1 MKKQKLLIAVSIAL
15 ALAPMA
21 GAQSVNFKEYK
32 LKNGLRVILAED
44 HSAPTYSIAVTYNA
58 GSRDE
63 RKGRT
68 GFAHLFEHMMFQGSE
83 NVGKGE
89 HLIIV
94 ENNGGNVNGNTTSE
108 RTQYFETL
116 PANQID
122 LGLFIEA
129 DRMRSLAITQAN
141 LDNQRATVQ
150 EERRERVDNQPYGR
164 TFEEIYNLAFDNFA
178 NQHSTIGSMEDL
190 SAASVKDVSDFFR
203 TYYAPN
209 NAVLTIVGDFNSAE
223 MLRKIE
229 KYFVDIPPQT
239 PPPAPNVDEPKQ
251 TAEKR
256 KTIEDPLVQLPRLDI
271 VFKIPPGNT
280 PDSYALD
287 YLSDVL
293 TRGQSS
299 RLYLKMV
306 KEKELVTG
314 VSCGLD
320 GLRRGPG
327 LFWCSLNLR
336 PGKDPAEVEKAL
348 YEELDKL
355 KSDPITDAEVE
366 KEKMAVRRAQAE
378 QLQSTLGRATTV
390 GEFAVFY
397 NDPAL
402 INTYGTKLLATTKA
416 QMQQAAKTYLIPTN
430 RTVVLTV
437 PKRAQE
443 DK

>member
-1 MKKQKLLIAVSIAL
+1 MKKYTIAPIVLFFLLAT
-15 ALAPMA
+15 A
-21 GAQSVNFKEYK
+21 GWSQTVNYKEYR
-32 LKNGLRVILAED
+32 LKNGLRVILSED
-44 HSAPTYSIAVTYNA
+44 HNAPTYSIAITYNA

-63 RKGRT
+63 KPGRT

-94 ENNGGNVNGNTTSE
+94 ENNGGNVNGNTTSD

-116 PANQID
+116 PANQMD

-141 LDNQRATVQ
+141 LDNQRTTVQ
-150 EERRERVDNQPYGR
+150 EERRQRYDNQPYGR
-164 TFEEIYNLAFDNFA
+164 TFEAIDDLAYNNFA
-178 NQHSTIGSMEDL
+178 YKHSTIGSMEDL
-190 SAASVKDVSDFFR
+190 NAASLKDVSDFFK

-209 NAVLTIVGDFNSAE
+209 NAVLTLVGDFNSE
-223 MLRKIE
+223 EVMKKIE
-229 KYFVDIPPQT
+229 KYFDDIPQQA
-239 PPPAPNVDEPKQ
+239 PPPAPNMDEPKQ

-256 KTIEDPLVQLPRLDI
+256 QTIEDPLAQLPRLDI
-271 VFKIPPGNT
+271 VFKIPAGDT
-280 PDSYALD
+280 PDFYALD
-287 YLSDVL
+287 FMGDVL
-293 TRGQSS
+293 SSGQSS

-314 VSCGLD
+314 VSCGPELK
-320 GLRRGPG
+320 RGPG
-327 LFWCSLNLR
+327 LFWCSMNVR

-355 KSDPITDAEVE
+355 KTTPITDAEVE
-366 KEKMAVRRAQAE
+366 KERMAVKREEAE
-378 QLQSTLGRATTV
+378 QLQSTLGRATEM

-397 NDPAL
+397 NDPNL
-402 INTYGTKLLATTKA
+402 INTYGKKLLATSKT
-416 QMQQAAKTYLIPTN
+416 QIEQAAKTYFVPTN

-437 PKRAQE
+437 PKAKQE
-443 DK
+443 KN

>member
-1 MKKQKLLIAVSIAL
+1 MKKYT
-15 ALAPMA
+15 LAPIVLLLLLATA
-21 GAQSVNFKEYK
+21 GWAQTVNFKEYR
-32 LKNGLRVILAED
+32 LNNGLRVILSED
-44 HSAPTYSIAVTYNA
+44 HNAPTYSIAITYNA

-63 RKGRT
+63 KPGRT

-94 ENNGGNVNGNTTSE
+94 ENNGGNVNGNTTTD

-116 PANQID
+116 PSNQID

-150 EERRERVDNQPYGR
+150 EERRQRYDNQPYGR
-164 TFEEIYNLAFDNFA
+164 TFEAIDELAYNNFA
-178 NQHSTIGSMEDL
+178 YKHSTIGSMEDL
-190 SAASVKDVSDFFR
+190 NAASLKDVSDFFK

-209 NAVLTIVGDFNSAE
+209 NAVLTIVGDFNNE
-223 MLRKIE
+223 EIMKKIE
-229 KYFVDIPPQT
+229 KYFADIPQQT
-239 PPPAPNVDEPKQ
+239 PPPVPNMDEPRQ

-256 KTIEDPLVQLPRLDI
+256 QTIEDPLAQLPRLDI
-271 VFKIPPGNT
+271 VFKIPAGDT
-280 PDSYALD
+280 PDFYALD
-287 YLSDVL
+287 YMGDVL
-293 TRGQSS
+293 SSGQSS

-314 VSCGLD
+314 VSCGPELK
-320 GLRRGPG
+320 RGPG
-327 LFWCSLNLR
+327 LFWCSMNVR

-355 KSDPITDAEVE
+355 KNSPITDAEVE
-366 KEKMAVRRAQAE
+366 KERMAVKRDEAE
-378 QLQSTLGRATTV
+378 QLQSTLGRATEM
-390 GEFAVFY
+390 GEFAVFF
-397 NDPAL
+397 NDPNL
-402 INTYGTKLLATTKA
+402 INTYGKKLLATSKA
-416 QMQQAAKTYLIPTN
+416 QIQQAAKTYFVPTN

-437 PKRAQE
+437 PKPKQE
-443 DK
+443 KN